1 MGPTARKGLPSSWDA
16 GASGIPSRL
25 LAEFFI
31 DKLSLMSLAINFVIN
46 GGYGD
51 ASEVCLEPPL
61 SLVPA
66 LTSQDDRLVWGRA
79 RRHRQLVQQGGCGGK
94 W

>member
-1 MGPTARKGLPSSWDA
+1 MGPTAWKGLPSLWDA

-31 DKLSLMSLAINFVIN
+31 DKLSLVSLAIKFVID

-51 ASEVCLEPPL
+51 ASEVLNLHSPL
-61 SLVPA
+61 Y
-66 LTSQDDRLVWGRA
+66 Q
-79 RRHRQLVQQGGCGGK
+79 H
-94 W
+94 